1 MILSTGYGESG
12 LRTVHVGRGLA
23 LSSMCICS
31 SNSSANARGWLD
43 DEPGSSH
50 NRSAETGQGQR
61 LARERRAAGP
71 SWGSVSHGLPPPGG
85 RRQLCGS
92 PRRCGANT
100 QELVGERENARTAF
114 SKACGPRWEITAP
127 TQALTR
133 GVPSR
138 FFRFSARDAIQ
149 NEALSLELPSACST

>member
-61 LARERRAAGP
+61 LAKGEMNYQAVA
-71 SWGSVSHGLPPPGG
+71 W
-85 RRQLCGS
+85 S
-92 PRRCGANT
+92 PCAT
-100 QELVGERENARTAF
+100 LAR
-114 SKACGPRWEITAP
+114 
-127 TQALTR
+127 LH
-133 GVPSR
+133 
-138 FFRFSARDAIQ
+138 
-149 NEALSLELPSACST
+149 